1 MSAATFDP
9 GATLTGPRLTVR
21 KLVPGDLDGLH
32 AAASDPETWAGHPAK
47 DRWKREVFEPFFATL
62 IALGGAVAV
71 EDREAGRIVGGS
83 RFYVPPDQPGSIA
96 IGFTFLDRSH
106 WGGSTNFEL
115 KTLMLTHAFRHF
127 AEVWFHIAP
136 SNIRSQKA
144 TAKLGAVHAYDA
156 RLDLSGQPTDWQCHR
171 LAKADWEKVLAA
183 RG

>member
-1 MSAATFDP
+1 MSAAAFDP
-9 GATLTGPRLTVR
+9 GATLKGTRLTVR
-21 KLVPGDLDGLH
+21 KLAPGDLDGLH
-32 AAASDPETWAGHPAK
+32 AAASDPGIWAGHPAK
-47 DRWKREVFEPFFATL
+47 DRWKREVFEPFFTTL

-106 WGGSTNFEL
+106 WGGPANFEL

-127 AEVWFHIAP
+127 DEVWFHIAP